1 MYYFALSNEYFHK
14 PRYIDLSDVWLHVLD
29 FINRDT
35 CTSEQS
41 GK

>member
-14 PRYIDLSDVWLHVLD
+14 PRYIDLGD
-29 FINRDT
+29 FINRDI